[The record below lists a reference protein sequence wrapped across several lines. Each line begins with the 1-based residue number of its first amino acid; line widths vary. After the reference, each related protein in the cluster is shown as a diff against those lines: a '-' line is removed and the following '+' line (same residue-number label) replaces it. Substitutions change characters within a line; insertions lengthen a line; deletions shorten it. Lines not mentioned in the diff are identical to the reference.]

1 MSTPEHSGHQG
12 IFQKLDEIIRRFL
25 HQKIMHE
32 EVKKA
37 AKLAEERREK
47 ESPEKRKDTEKD
59 REKREKDRKYH
70 NSKSAQLT
78 EESIQASRDKRAAAV
93 TEKLLDILAHRK
105 NEPTG
110 ASYLIEAINRNPD
123 TVDALTE
130 LMSDPNIVEIVNT
143 LITEGIEV
151 HGNSRELIK
160 LAQRISYEADK
171 NHKLPEIKPVL
182 DVISVR
188 VKELLWDELEVSQ
201 RSAKREGRQPPT
213 NLVELLAEDQGIVMK
228 TEEIQRLIE
237 PKMSGDKIDHEGSRR
252 KWEGVVDEMITTA
265 RDVRNGGAAD
275 WIKTSASE
283 PSKVVISELVAPVD
297 EIWGEIER
305 REATGAKLSVDELQG
320 YERRLKEKLHSLY
333 PTDIPPRSAAFDKA
347 VQAIHAYGQE
357 KLDTL
362 GRELAVRLKTEKPPI
377 KEGAKTIDEFMD
389 LMTKHKGR
397 LGELFIRNPDME
409 KLFYGLDEESRKF
422 RNKIFLKIHSAVLSD
437 RRKSSNDNFGLYE
450 RADYTTFTD
459 LLRLHLRKFTVKET
473 GDQLGNAWADYY
485 NNLSN
490 AILQSRDMDFWATQ
504 PAADPNNFNKSLGM
518 FQNEYIAQA
527 MSIPAVNAAFRA
539 YETTLRSIMA
549 SNDGYI
555 PPGLI
560 EYDAAGGGGFWD
572 QQSLSMLRKM
582 ITQGA
587 VPDVER
593 NKETCF
599 QVVDEDGHSIKIDYE
614 HPLKISEFSGNEDEL
629 QMYMTLAKGMGLVSA
644 RYLEIFANAKVPG
657 SDHPE
662 RGIDGFHSQAYE
674 GVARGLNFFGMVV
687 EKWKYGSYR
696 YFYLM
701 NLLLPQDKQIK
712 NLRAE
717 DSTEGVKMFMAYR
730 DGTLKEKY
738 GEDAKRFIDLL
749 NFSGISSAIGKDTLW
764 RQMDSTIGWSDRQR
778 ERLGG
783 PTRLALADNF
793 VKEGLKNLLVVNKYR
808 EAYRRELSKIN
819 EEHPQRHLATS
830 GAGFDKL
837 WSDYGKAKYTA
848 QIDKEWEKWLGKDP
862 RKGQVHTKESHDF
875 DHLKE
880 LSLKAFK
887 ARIWVEMA
895 MRNPLVVAH
904 SLNIKIPSV
913 GVEAGTKSMSL
924 HRVLVQH
931 ILGIPPED
939 TKYGETYGKAGFAA
953 TPTQKQKQYMADVLS
968 LEGDLASV
976 REFAINQGRDLTDDD
991 FKKITDTTRRQNAIK
1006 YWEMVKNS
1014 LLGDRSAKSL
1024 YEQFGLA
1031 VSDNNQD
1038 YVWDLYKIKKIEST
1052 LDGLKTSFRSGESIL
1067 SEDGRAIDIPF
1078 LLDEA
1083 VALKPEWILGTDDM
1097 DFGRMDML
1105 NLGSRHWLRRGGD
1118 ILAHYE
1124 GGQKA
1129 AAYFTG
1135 LTSNPDKH
1143 ELAKLLKEVRQAYEG
1158 DTVEAGWAVAGNLAD
1173 MTSRLYS
1180 LDLARLGSPAQLDV
1194 WRTHRGVAAWTA
1206 NGKREFWDALEHADV
1221 LPPHAHFYHYGLPE
1235 KIDIHFLRKQNHA
1248 ANIDVWKEIIFYGLL
1263 LALVIQIW
1271 TAFKDS
1277 AKDEDGGDGG
1287 GGHH

>member
-1 MSTPEHSGHQG
+1 
-12 IFQKLDEIIRRFL
+12 
-25 HQKIMHE
+25 
-32 EVKKA
+32 
-37 AKLAEERREK
+37 
-47 ESPEKRKDTEKD
+47 
-59 REKREKDRKYH
+59 
-70 NSKSAQLT
+70 
-78 EESIQASRDKRAAAV
+78 
-93 TEKLLDILAHRK
+93 
-105 NEPTG
+105 
-110 ASYLIEAINRNPD
+110 
-123 TVDALTE
+123 
-130 LMSDPNIVEIVNT
+130 
-143 LITEGIEV
+143 
-151 HGNSRELIK
+151 
-160 LAQRISYEADK
+160 
-171 NHKLPEIKPVL
+171 
-182 DVISVR
+182 
-188 VKELLWDELEVSQ
+188 
-201 RSAKREGRQPPT
+201 
-213 NLVELLAEDQGIVMK
+213 
-228 TEEIQRLIE
+228 
-237 PKMSGDKIDHEGSRR
+237 
-252 KWEGVVDEMITTA
+252 
-265 RDVRNGGAAD
+265 
-275 WIKTSASE
+275 
-283 PSKVVISELVAPVD
+283 
-297 EIWGEIER
+297 
-305 REATGAKLSVDELQG
+305 
-320 YERRLKEKLHSLY
+320 
-333 PTDIPPRSAAFDKA
+333 DKA
-347 VQAIHAYGQE
+347 VQAIHAYGE
-357 KLDTL
+357 KKLNTL
-362 GRELAVRLKTEKPPI
+362 ARELAERLKTESPPI
-377 KEGAKTIDEFMD
+377 KEGAKTIDEF
-389 LMTKHKGR
+389 LLQMTRHKGR
-397 LGELFIRNPDME
+397 LGEVFAGNPAME
-409 KLFYGLDEESRKF
+409 KLFYGLDEESRHF
-422 RNKIFLKIHSAVLSD
+422 RNKVFLKIHSAVLSD

-459 LLRLHLRKFTVKET
+459 ILRARLSKHRVKET

-490 AILQSRDMDFWATQ
+490 AILQSRDIDFWATQ

-582 ITQGA
+582 ITQSA

-593 NKETCF
+593 SEETGF
-599 QVVDEDGHSIKIDYE
+599 QVVDEHGHSVKIDYKN
-614 HPLKISEFSGNEDEL
+614 PLKISEFTENEDEL

-738 GEDAKRFIDLL
+738 GPDAERFIDLL

-764 RQMDSTIGWSDRQR
+764 RQMDSTIGWSDRER

-783 PTRLALADNF
+783 PTRLALAE
-793 VKEGLKNLLVVNKYR
+793 KHYIPEALKNLLVVNKYR
-808 EAYRRELSKIN
+808 EEYRQELIRIN
-819 EEHPQRHLATS
+819 EEHPGRYLATS

-837 WSDYGKAKYTA
+837 WSEYGKAKYTVL
-848 QIDKEWEKWLGKDP
+848 IDKEWEKWQGKDP
-862 RKGQVHTKESHDF
+862 RIGQVHSKQRHDF
-875 DHLKE
+875 EHLKG

-904 SLNIKIPSV
+904 SLNIKVPSI
-913 GVEAGTKSMSL
+913 GLEGKDKKMSL

-939 TKYGETYGKAGFAA
+939 TKYGEHYGKAGYAA
-953 TPTQKQKQYMADVLS
+953 TPTQKQREYMADVID

-976 REFAINQGRDLTDDD
+976 REFAINQGRDLTDAD
-991 FKKITDTTRRQNAIK
+991 FNIIENETRHDNAIK
-1006 YWEMVKNS
+1006 YWEIVKS
-1014 LLGDRSAKSL
+1014 SILGGSSAESL

-1031 VSDNNQD
+1031 VSDNKQD
-1038 YVWDLYKIKKIEST
+1038 YVWDVHKIKGIEET
-1052 LDGLKTSFRSGESIL
+1052 LTKAKGSFSSGETIT
-1067 SEDGRAIDIPF
+1067 SEDGQPIDIPF

-1083 VALKPEWILGTDDM
+1083 VKMDPKWILGTDDM
-1097 DFGRMDML
+1097 DFGKMDML

-1118 ILAHYE
+1118 ILAHFE

-1135 LTSNPDKH
+1135 LGPNPDKH
-1143 ELAKLLKEVRQAYEG
+1143 DLAKLLKEVRQAYEG

-1194 WRTHRGVAAWTA
+1194 WHTHRGVAAWTA
-1206 NGKREFWDALEHADV
+1206 NGRREFWDALEHADV
-1221 LPPHAHFYHYGLPE
+1221 LPPHAHFYHYALPE

-1248 ANIDVWKEIIFYGLL
+1248 ANFDVWKEILFYGLL
-1263 LALVIQIW
+1263 LAIVIQVW
-1271 TAFKDS
+1271 TALKDS
-1277 AKDEDGGDGG
+1277 AKDEDSGGGGGG